1 MQSNS
6 SRRRFLTGG
15 SAATLFAS
23 LHAAIAHAE
32 APAPALS
39 TYELA
44 VRPALAPY
52 FLAASRYCNA
62 ASACMTASSTFPC
75 LPWSI
80 AASRCAMPSLVCG
93 LSLALSLIHIYS
105 CSISRIFA
113 SAAPRSSALYS
124 SLAARVPSA
133 KTSLIKLV
141 TNSRCL
147 MCFSHRGRA
156 ARRIVEASAKSP
168 HLIAALA
175 ADVYKRQVRKIF
187 G

>member
-1 MQSNS
+1 MIVSNARWACRSALALQTPSRVLAFSLVFAPLAVS
-6 SRRRFLTGG
+6 SLSIGPHRRFVCSLIVNQGENHAIQFVTSSLSNRC

-93 LSLALSLIHIYS
+93 LSLACIDTSACLSAF
-105 CSISRIFA
+105 RRA
-113 SAAPRSSALYS
+113 RQGRRSLPFFPVR
-124 SLAARVPSA
+124 SLLS
-133 KTSLIKLV
+133 
-141 TNSRCL
+141 
-147 MCFSHRGRA
+147 F
-156 ARRIVEASAKSP
+156 
-168 HLIAALA
+168 
-175 ADVYKRQVRKIF
+175 D
-187 G
+187 